1 MGEAAAVDDVAAVA
15 AEIVERTRAEQGK
28 PRHVEDPETLTRVAA
43 VLLARDGARGG

>member
-1 MGEAAAVDDVAAVA
+1 MTDLAAAA

-43 VLLARDGARGG
+43 VLLQKEPSHGVG